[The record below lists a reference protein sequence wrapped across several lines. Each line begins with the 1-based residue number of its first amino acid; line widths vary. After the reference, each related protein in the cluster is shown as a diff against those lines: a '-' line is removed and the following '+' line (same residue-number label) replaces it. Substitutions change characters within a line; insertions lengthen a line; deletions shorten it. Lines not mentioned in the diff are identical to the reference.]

1 MPHRINVMLDD
12 PSWEFI
18 QTVPSG
24 LRSRVVNIAI
34 EQWTKTQKREDAAR
48 KMDKLRVQLPPV
60 STEEIVAWLQED
72 RQRNQ

>member
-18 QTVPSG
+18 QTVPKG
-24 LRSRVVNIAI
+24 LRSRVMNLAI
-34 EQWTKTQKREDAAR
+34 EQWTKRQKREDTAR
-48 KMDKLRVQLPPV
+48 KMDKLRIQLPQV

-72 RQRNQ
+72 RQRDQ